1 MMKLSRSLLSRNL
14 SSQTLVPGKW
24 SDTGDALWSHAFESR
39 AAISTSAHDFA
50 VKGNSNASVFA
61 PYTVFKGK
69 AALSVS
75 PLLPTFSKIDSG
87 ALKLDRR
94 GAMMLTFWPAVAER
108 KYDWEKR
115 QKFALSPTEVGSLI
129 SMGAADTSEFF
140 HDPSKLSSNAGQISK
155 KLFIKAHDA
164 GNGYMISLTVTN
176 NILKSTDRLYVPVT
190 TAEFAVLKTACSD
203 VTVIHI
209 LLLEIM
215 CRYLCEIRLSRSTC
229 THKHAYS
236 EKIFCC
242 FTYFAAHFFKFDI
255 GLLLEDSGLVIR
267 VCVASHHWLGLVDQ
281 SVRNLSSQTLLPG
294 KWSDIGDAL
303 WSPAF
308 ESRAAITT
316 SAHDFAVKGNSN
328 ARVFSPFTV
337 YKGKAALS
345 VSPLLPT
352 FSKIDSG
359 ALKLDRRGAMMLTFW
374 PAVAERKYDWEKRQK
389 FALSPTEVGSLISMG
404 AHDTSE
410 FYHDPSKLSSN
421 AGQIAKKLFIKAHD
435 AGDGYMVSLTVT
447 NNIQKS
453 TDRFYVPVTTAEF
466 AVLKTAC
473 SFALPHIIG
482 WDWLN
487 NRSGKGGIEGSST
500 KVEALSNE
508 EEVELRSKIEAL
520 GLEVTKV
527 PSKSSHSLDELEIE
541 RELDRLSVKLDG
553 VDEMISSDPQVQSLL
568 SDTAHVWMPV
578 ITANADERRNFTA
591 PTISDDKPPP
601 STQ

>member
-14 SSQTLVPGKW
+14 SSQTLLPGKW

-50 VKGNSNASVFA
+50 VKGNSNAGVFA

-129 SMGAADTSEFF
+129 SMSAHDTSEFF
-140 HDPSKLSSNAGQISK
+140 HDPSKLSSNAGQINK
-155 KLFIKAHDA
+155 KLIIKAHDA

-176 NILKSTDRLYVPVT
+176 NIQKSTDRLYVPVT
-190 TAEFAVLKTACSD
+190 TAEFAVLKTACSP
-203 VTVIHI
+203 ISLNLI
-209 LLLEIM
+209 L
-215 CRYLCEIRLSRSTC
+215 
-229 THKHAYS
+229 
-236 EKIFCC
+236 
-242 FTYFAAHFFKFDI
+242 D
-255 GLLLEDSGLVIR
+255 LEDSDLVIK

-308 ESRAAITT
+308 QSRAAITT

-328 ARVFSPFTV
+328 ARVFAPYNV

-345 VSPLLPT
+345 ASPLLPT
-352 FSKIDSG
+352 FRKIDSG

-374 PAVAERKYDWEKRQK
+374 PSVAERKYDWEKRQN
-389 FALSPTEVGSLISMG
+389 FALSATEVGSLISMG

-410 FYHDPSKLSSN
+410 FFHDPSMLSSN
-421 AGQIAKKLFIKAHD
+421 AGQVSKKLSIKAHD
-435 AGDGYMVSLTVT
+435 AGNGYMISLTVT

-453 TDRFYVPVTTAEF
+453 TDRLYVPVTTAEF

-482 WDWLN
+482 WDWLT

-500 KVEALSNE
+500 KVNPQL
-508 EEVELRSKIEAL
+508 
-520 GLEVTKV
+520 
-527 PSKSSHSLDELEIE
+527 LDSE
-541 RELDRLSVKLDG
+541 
-553 VDEMISSDPQVQSLL
+553 
-568 SDTAHVWMPV
+568 W
-578 ITANADERRNFTA
+578 
-591 PTISDDKPPP
+591 DK
-601 STQ
+601 